1 VTTRRSPRPSPTDPP
16 PQTPTSG
23 SSSANHRCRCTR
35 LQSRPISNAA
45 AWAGTA
51 GNKFRLAARES
62 TNPVTTLLA
71 EGLIALAEAV
81 RELDQEL
88 ENVRRCRRPNRV
100 QAAAQ
105 HPLFGSG

>member
-1 VTTRRSPRPSPTDPP
+1 M
-16 PQTPTSG
+16 
-23 SSSANHRCRCTR
+23 
-35 LQSRPISNAA
+35 SNAA

-51 GNKFRLAARES
+51 GNEFRQAARES

-88 ENVRRCRRPNRV
+88 ETVRR
-100 QAAAQ
+100 
-105 HPLFGSG
+105 